1 MDFFDDLEF
10 VCSGKSST
18 CSSAYAGHYFDG
30 YYGLQFISSGKVQLK
45 VDDSEILTARGPVC
59 FFTAPGAAF
68 SYNSLPG
75 EFREHYFVCFRGA
88 RAERYKQGGLL
99 PPRPSADFFQLN
111 TSDKFLSDWKHLLR
125 HLRQGGKFSHGE
137 AVLRLEKI
145 LFEVAKSAHR
155 GSNDSSKLDKTA
167 ELASRIADN
176 PGFNWN
182 FNEEADKLDI
192 SEIHLRRLFRKTT
205 GMPLW
210 RYVLDCRIRYAS
222 QLLLS
227 TDKLVKEIACEC
239 GFNGVFHFS
248 REFKKHMKKSPENF
262 RKSI

>member
-1 MDFFDDLEF
+1 MNFFDDLEF
-10 VCSGKSST
+10 VCSGKSSNS
-18 CSSAYAGHYFDG
+18 SSAYAGHYFDG
-30 YYGLQFISSGKVQLK
+30 YYGLQFISSGKVQLQ

-68 SYNSLPG
+68 SYSSPP
-75 EFREHYFVCFRGA
+75 EETREHYFVCFKGA
-88 RAERYKQGGLL
+88 RAERYRTGGLL
-99 PPRPSADFFQLN
+99 PLQSAAEFFQVN
-111 TSDKFLSDWKHLLR
+111 APDKFLSDWKQLLR
-125 HLRQGGKFSHGE
+125 HLRQGGKFSHAE
-137 AVLRLEKI
+137 AVLKLEKL

-155 GSNDSSKLDKTA
+155 GSNDSSNNKRIA
-167 ELASRIADN
+167 ELASQIADN
-176 PGFNWN
+176 PGIDWDFDK
-182 FNEEADKLDI
+182 EAAGLDI
-192 SEIHLRRLFRKTT
+192 SEVHFRRLFRKAT

-210 RYVLDCRIRYAS
+210 HYVLDCRIRYAS

-248 REFKKHMKKSPENF
+248 REFKKIMKKSPENF

>member
-1 MDFFDDLEF
+1 MNFFDDLEF
-10 VCSGKSST
+10 VCSGKSSSS
-18 CSSAYAGHYFDG
+18 SSAYVGHYFDG
-30 YYGLQFISSGKVQLK
+30 YYGLQFISSGRIQLK
-45 VDDSEILTARGPVC
+45 VNDSEVITARGPVC

-75 EFREHYFVCFRGA
+75 ETREHYFVCFKGPRI
-88 RAERYKQGGLL
+88 ERYLQGGLL
-99 PPRPSADFFQLN
+99 PQETAAEFFPVSA
-111 TSDKFLSDWKHLLR
+111 SEKFLSNWKHLLR
-125 HLRQGGKFSHGE
+125 YLRQSGHFSHGE

-145 LFEVAKSAHR
+145 LFEVAKSLHQ
-155 GSNDSSKLDKTA
+155 GSNDNSARDRMT

-176 PGFNWN
+176 PGNDWN
-182 FNEEADKLDI
+182 FDEEAEKLDI
-192 SEIHLRRLFRKTT
+192 SRIHFRRLFRKAT

-210 RYVLDCRIRYAS
+210 HYVLNCRIRYAS

-248 REFKKHMKKSPENF
+248 REFKKIMKKSPENF